1 MKRNLCRSAAH
12 EKSVKGS
19 SPLVFAL
26 VVVAGL
32 AWGLN
37 APVSK
42 VLYAAAGGSLFDGVT
57 LAVARGFWSLPLF
70 AVAALAV
77 WPRGRSIAPVDAW
90 HLAWLGLLF
99 GPGLTGL
106 YAVASQ
112 WTSAAHVVL
121 ISGLTPPA
129 TALLESTVHRQPLSA
144 RAWLSI
150 ACGVAGVAVL
160 SSTRSAH
167 GSTPQGD
174 ALMIAWIAIYAL
186 FVLGTRELTT
196 RYSSAFVSVAST
208 GLGAVIVTIAGL
220 AAGVGGAIGHP
231 FATPQ
236 VAWAF
241 FGEMVVALGLIG
253 PVANVMAIRRSNAT
267 IATTGGLYAAVATGL
282 IAAVTLVHEQL
293 TPSVLLSGAFLAASL
308 ALMFATPQP
317 EPAPRPHS
325 G

>member
-1 MKRNLCRSAAH
+1 MRRSAAH
-12 EKSVKGS
+12 EEGVKG

-57 LAVARGFWSLPLF
+57 LVVARGFWSLPLF

-77 WPRGRSIAPVDAW
+77 WPRGRSIVPLDAW
-90 HLAWLGLLF
+90 RLAWLGLLF

-129 TALLESTVHRQPLSA
+129 TALLESMVRRKPLRG

-150 ACGVAGVAVL
+150 ACGVGGVAVL
-160 SSTRSAH
+160 SATRSSH

-186 FVLGTRELTT
+186 FALGTRELTA
-196 RYSSAFVSVAST
+196 RYPSAFVSVAST
-208 GLGAVIVTIAGL
+208 GLGSVIVTVVGM
-220 AAGVGGAIGHP
+220 AAGVGGAIAHP

-253 PVANVMAIRRSNAT
+253 PIANVMAIRRSNAT

-282 IAAVTLVHEQL
+282 IAAVALVHEQL
-293 TPSVLLSGAFLAASL
+293 TPSVLLSGALLAASL
-308 ALMFATPQP
+308 ALMFVKPQP
-317 EPAPRPHS
+317 RPAPRP
-325 G
+325 

>member
-1 MKRNLCRSAAH
+1 MKA
-12 EKSVKGS
+12 
-19 SPLVFAL
+19 SPLLVFAL

-42 VLYAAAGGSLFDGVT
+42 VLYAAGGGALFDGVT
-57 LAVARGFWSLPLF
+57 LAVARGFWSVPIF
-70 AVAALAV
+70 AVAAWAV
-77 WPRGRSIAPVDAW
+77 WPRGRSIAVADAGR
-90 HLAWLGLLF
+90 LAWLGLLF

-129 TALLESTVHRQPLSA
+129 TALLESALYRQPLRG

-160 SSTRSAH
+160 SATRSAQ
-167 GSTPQGD
+167 GSSLQGD
-174 ALMIAWIAIYAL
+174 ALMLAWIVIYAL
-186 FVLGTRELTT
+186 FALGTRELTT
-196 RYSSAFVSVAST
+196 RFPSAFVSVAST
-208 GLGAVIVTIAGL
+208 GLGALIVAVAGML
-220 AAGVGGAIGHP
+220 AGVGGAIAHP
-231 FATPQ
+231 FVAPH

-241 FGEMVVALGLIG
+241 FGEMVVALGLVG
-253 PVANVMAIRRSNAT
+253 PIANVMAIRRSSAT

-282 IAAVTLVHEQL
+282 IAAVALVHEHL
-293 TPSVLLSGAFLAASL
+293 TPDVLLSGALLAASL
-308 ALMFATPQP
+308 ALMFAS
-317 EPAPRPHS
+317 PAAIRES
-325 G
+325 EG